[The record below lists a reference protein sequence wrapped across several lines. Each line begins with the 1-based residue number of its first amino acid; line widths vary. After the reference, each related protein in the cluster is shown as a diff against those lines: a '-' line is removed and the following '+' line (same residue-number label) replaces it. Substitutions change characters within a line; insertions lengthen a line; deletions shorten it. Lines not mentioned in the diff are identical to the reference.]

1 MPGTRCGVDA
11 AAGVG
16 FRMRRVLRAFAT
28 AGLLAAVS
36 CGSSAEVPSG
46 APEASTP
53 TATASASALPTE
65 APSPSATPSAE
76 VLELRADGLGD
87 TSFGDPM
94 AQVVRALEDA
104 LGTPADDLRRHG
116 SMPLG
121 FGDVDTT
128 TRQLTWPGL
137 IVLFQDWEGYYL
149 DDGTMHLIGWV
160 ASNPTTGDIALRT
173 PEGISVSSTIGELR
187 EAYRAELDVKRAA
200 CWGRVSFFWV
210 GSDPFDQ
217 LRGSLNGFPRDPDA
231 LVTRLD
237 SGAPAEGMDVC

>member
-1 MPGTRCGVDA
+1 
-11 AAGVG
+11 
-16 FRMRRVLRAFAT
+16 MRWVLRAFVT
-28 AGLLAAVS
+28 AGFLATVS
-36 CGSSAEVPSG
+36 CGSNAQVPSG

-53 TATASASALPTE
+53 TATSSASALPTE
-65 APSPSATPSAE
+65 APSPGATPSAE
-76 VLELRADGLGD
+76 VMELRADGLGGS
-87 TSFGDPM
+87 SFGDPM

-116 SMPLG
+116 NMPLG

-128 TRQLTWPGL
+128 TRQFTWPGL

-187 EAYRAELDVKRAA
+187 EAYGAELDVKRAA

-237 SGAPAEGMDVC
+237 SGAPAEGVDVC